1 MPPTPTIPA
10 LPDADARTRR
20 TKLHA
25 RADSTLTIGTP
36 SQVAY
41 IHGRQRRWTEPEL
54 AELWTAAVQDRQA
67 RQTGSNHLYVHV
79 PFCKSICSFCN
90 YDRLKPSTPDA
101 LKGWLE
107 RVLASIDVLGPATR
121 GLEFH
126 SLYFGGGTPSVLPS
140 HMLRTV
146 FEALDDSFTF
156 HPRASRTIEL
166 DPAVMNAAKA
176 QSMMDH
182 GFQRYSFGVQTLESS
197 MNSAHN
203 RGPQSEDTVNR
214 CLNLL
219 PASFL
224 GSVAVDLLI
233 GLEGGSP
240 ERTLRD
246 VERLLSHPRRPIVDL
261 FHLTPTASYVEAH
274 FGGSIDRARDELA
287 RYDDQFD
294 AQLDALIAKYGY
306 TIQRRHS
313 GHCRTL
319 EPSSVFSQFSPARWA
334 QYARQ
339 YGIDAQRVVRRRMA
353 GHPVHIPPRGLMSY
367 NQIMTARTGPINL
380 LGLGP
385 SARSQIFGR
394 ASVSTL
400 PSAGGTGPTTYL
412 GQAMTPIDELRRFV
426 VFQIRDNKFVDDAVL
441 KGLFGHTLAEA
452 LPDATAVWAQT
463 GFASPTDGGWAFAS
477 LPPREMGLNLLWSVP
492 ETDLLYSIKRR
503 MGGPRSPP
511 TDGRGIAT

>member
-1 MPPTPTIPA
+1 MPAAPRVPDLPA
-10 LPDADARTRR
+10 PARLEQR
-20 TKLHA
+20 TALHDQVA
-25 RADSTLTIGTP
+25 AVERLLGP
-36 SQVAY
+36 SQIAALG
-41 IHGRQRRWTEPEL
+41 GRPRTWSEPEL
-54 AELWTAAVQDRQA
+54 AELWAEAAETSPAEAV
-67 RQTGSNHLYVHV
+67 NNLYVHV

-101 LKGWLE
+101 LKEWLA
-107 RVLASIDVLGPATR
+107 RVLASIAVLGPATR

-140 HMLRTV
+140 RMLRTV
-146 FEALDDSFTF
+146 FEALDDTFTF
-156 HPRASRTIEL
+156 HPRASRSIEL

-203 RGPQSEDTVNR
+203 RGPQSEDTVKR

-246 VERLLSHPRRPIVDL
+246 VERLLSHPRRPIIDL

-274 FGGSIDRARDELA
+274 FDGSIDRAREELA

-294 AQLDALIAKYGY
+294 AQLDALAARYSY

-319 EPSSVFSQFSPARWA
+319 EPANVLERFSPVRWA
-334 QYARQ
+334 QHARQ
-339 YGIDAQRVVRRRMA
+339 YGIDAWRVARRRMA
-353 GHPVHIPPRGLMSY
+353 GRPVRIPPLGLLSY
-367 NQIMTARTGPINL
+367 NQIMTARTGPLNL

-385 SARSQIFGR
+385 SARTQIFGR
-394 ASVSTL
+394 ASVSTH

-426 VFQIRDNKFVDDAVL
+426 VFQIRDNKFVDDTEL

-452 LPDATAVWAQT
+452 LPDAAAVWADT
-463 GFASPTDGGWAFAS
+463 EFARPTQGGWTFAS

-492 ETDLLYSIKRR
+492 ETDLLYYIKRR
-503 MGGPRSPP
+503 MGGPRPP
-511 TDGRGIAT
+511 SADDNNTAH